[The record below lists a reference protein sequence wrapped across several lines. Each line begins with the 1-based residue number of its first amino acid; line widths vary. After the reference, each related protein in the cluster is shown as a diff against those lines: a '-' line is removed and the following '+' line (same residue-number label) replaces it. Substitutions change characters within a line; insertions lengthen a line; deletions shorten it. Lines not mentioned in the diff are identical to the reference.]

1 MPEAE
6 GAGPKSTE
14 GRQPTVPAE
23 RDAGP
28 SPAPPE
34 SPTRPEKASSAHDD
48 FQVFGPSELAG
59 YRSRWE
65 AIQLEFLDVPKG
77 AAEQADAL
85 VGELLGHLT
94 ERREALRDDLN
105 RRSDQDVDTESMR
118 VTVRNYRSRF
128 QRLVGS

>member
-1 MPEAE
+1 
-6 GAGPKSTE
+6 
-14 GRQPTVPAE
+14 
-23 RDAGP
+23 
-28 SPAPPE
+28 
-34 SPTRPEKASSAHDD
+34 
-48 FQVFGPSELAG
+48 
-59 YRSRWE
+59 
-65 AIQLEFLDVPKG
+65 LDVPKG